1 MFDKNESDF
10 FNDNLML
17 TKNPHFS
24 VHLLNFANNAKCEKF
39 MATNCAQKVLNEIW
53 TNGILFSQNRKIY
66 FPQKSCGFL
75 KVNYLVTC
83 YTFSPFKC

>member
-1 MFDKNESDF
+1 MKKLKNNLKIYLNSYFETLAIGILDLFDKNESDF

-39 MATNCAQKVLNEIW
+39 MATN
-53 TNGILFSQNRKIY
+53 
-66 FPQKSCGFL
+66 
-75 KVNYLVTC
+75 
-83 YTFSPFKC
+83 